1 MLSTGFR
8 SEIGWLNDLAKGVQ
22 VVEFSRSHVLIC
34 HGTGCVASG
43 RDKLKEALAEELA
56 RRSLDKEI
64 RIVDTGCFGFCRFG
78 PNMVVYPE
86 GTFYCQVK
94 PEDVPELVEEH
105 FVKGRILKRLLFHPA
120 DEKVQFDLD
129 QIAFF
134 KYQKRIAL
142 RNCGIIDPESIEEY
156 IARDGYF
163 GLGKVVTTFSPE
175 QVIQEVKEAGLRGR
189 GGGGFPTG
197 LKWEFASKSP
207 GDIKYIICNADEG
220 DPGAFMD
227 RSILEGDPHAVLEG
241 MAIAGYAIGAG
252 KGYVYIRAEYPI
264 AVNRLRKAIAD
275 AKQLGLLG
283 DNILGT
289 SFSFDID
296 IRLGAGAFVCG
307 EETALL
313 ASIEGRRGEPRP
325 RPPFPAV
332 SGLWGKPT
340 VINNVETFANVP
352 TIIRQGADWF
362 KSIGTEKSKGTKVFA
377 LAGKIENNGLVEI
390 PMGTPLG
397 DIVFDIGGG
406 IPNGKKFK
414 AAQTGGPSGGCIPA
428 EHLNVPIDYDS
439 LTALGTIMGSGGL
452 VIMDE
457 DTCMVDLAKFFL
469 EFVKDESCGKCTACR
484 VGTTRMLEILDRITK
499 GEGQEGDIDLLIE
512 LGETIKDSALCGLG
526 QTAPNPVLSTIRYF
540 RHEYEEHIKDKYCRA
555 SVCASLFNS
564 PCQNACPAGVDV
576 PIYVDLIRQGK
587 YTEAYQVI
595 KEENPLPVVCGRVCN
610 HVCEGKCNR
619 AKLDDPIAIREL
631 KRFASDYVL
640 AQGLPMET
648 GAKVKQE
655 AKVAVIGSG
664 PAGLTCAYFLA
675 RKGYPVTVFEAL
687 PVAGGMLAVGIPE
700 YRLPKDLL
708 QKEIDSIKSLGVE
721 IRTNCTVGKDITLEQ
736 LREEGY
742 RAFFVAVGAHKD
754 LQLGIPGEDLAGV
767 MAGASF
773 LRKVN
778 LGERFDFSGK
788 RVVVVGG
795 GNVAI
800 DAARTALRLGAEDVQ
815 LIYRRQKSDMPALPE
830 EILEAEKEGV
840 AIHALVN
847 PKAILG
853 DKGQVTG
860 VECYRMRGGE
870 FDRSG
875 RRKPVP
881 AENSEFILAADY
893 VISAVGQTMEP
904 SLAQAAGMEVSR
916 AGTIV
921 AASDGTVAGGEGLFA
936 AGDCVTGPATVVEA
950 IQGAKTVAGAIDRL
964 LGGDGVVVPEREIV
978 RKLSGELLEEER
990 SRVASPCLEVSQR
1003 LDGFAEV
1010 ELGYSEEQA
1019 LQEAGRC
1026 LRCDVRQ

>member
-1 MLSTGFR
+1 M
-8 SEIGWLNDLAKGVQ
+8 
-22 VVEFSRSHVLIC
+22 EFFRSHVLIC

-43 RDKLKEALAEELA
+43 REKLKDALAAELA
-56 RRSLDKEI
+56 KRSLDKEI
-64 RIVDTGCFGFCRFG
+64 KVVDTGCFGFCRFG

-86 GTFYCQVK
+86 GTFYCQVQ
-94 PEDVPELVEEH
+94 PEDVPELVKEH
-105 FVKGRILKRLLFHPA
+105 FIKGRSLERLLFKAPEAEPA
-120 DEKVQFDLD
+120 RDLHD
-129 QIAFF
+129 IDFF
-134 KYQKRIAL
+134 KHQKRIAL
-142 RNCGIIDPESIEEY
+142 RNCGVIDPESIEEY
-156 IARDGYF
+156 IAQDGYF
-163 GLGKVVTTFSPE
+163 ALSKVLTSMTPE
-175 QVIQEVKEAGLRGR
+175 QVIEEVKKAGLRGR

-197 LKWEFASKSP
+197 LKWEFAHKAP

-252 KGYVYIRAEYPI
+252 QGYVYIRAEYPI
-264 AVNRLRKAIAD
+264 AVNRVKKAIED
-275 AKQLGLLG
+275 ARKLGLLG
-283 DNILGT
+283 KNIFGT

-340 VINNVETFANVP
+340 VINNVETLANVA
-352 TIIRQGADWF
+352 TLIREGADWF
-362 KSIGTEKSKGTKVFA
+362 RSIGTEKSKGTKVFA

-397 DIVFDIGGG
+397 TIIYDIGGG

-428 EHLNVPIDYDS
+428 EYLNVPIDYDS

-452 VIMDE
+452 IIMDE
-457 DTCMVDLAKFFL
+457 DTCMVDIAKFFL
-469 EFVKDESCGKCTACR
+469 EFVKEESCGKCTACR

-499 GEGQEGDIDLLIE
+499 GKGQEGDIELLIE
-512 LGETIKDSALCGLG
+512 LGQTIKDSALCGLG

-564 PCQNACPAGVDV
+564 PCQNACPANVDI
-576 PIYVDLIRQGK
+576 PIYVDLIRQKK
-587 YTEAYQVI
+587 YTEAYETI
-595 KEENPLPVVCGRVCN
+595 KEENPLPIVCGRVCN
-610 HVCEGKCNR
+610 HPCEGKCNR
-619 AKLDDPIAIREL
+619 GKLDEPIAIREL

-640 AQGLPMET
+640 QHGFPKEEAPAQ
-648 GAKVKQE
+648 KKD

-664 PAGLTCAYFLA
+664 PAGLTCAYYLA
-675 RKGYPVTVFEAL
+675 KKGYPVTIFEAL

-708 QKEIDSIKSLGVE
+708 QKEIDTIKALGVE
-721 IRTNCTVGKDITLEQ
+721 IRTNCALGRDITLAQ
-736 LREEGY
+736 LKEEGY
-742 RAFFVAVGAHKD
+742 KAFFVAVGAHRD
-754 LQLGIPGEDLAGV
+754 LKLGIEGEELEGV
-767 MAGASF
+767 MPGATF

-778 LGERFDFSGK
+778 LGEKMDLTGRS
-788 RVVVVGG
+788 VIVVGG

-800 DAARTALRLGAEDVQ
+800 DAARTALRLGAKEVQ
-815 LIYRRQKSDMPALPE
+815 LVYRRQKQDMPALRD
-830 EILEAEKEGV
+830 EIAEAEKEGIL
-840 AIHALVN
+840 IHCFTN
-847 PKAILG
+847 PKRILG
-853 DKGQVTG
+853 ENGRVTG
-860 VECYRMRGGE
+860 VECLRMRGGE

-875 RRKPVP
+875 RRTPVP
-881 AENSEFILAADY
+881 VEGSEFILPADF
-893 VISAVGQTMEP
+893 VISAIGQTVDRD
-904 SLAQAAGMEVSR
+904 LAQAAGIEVSKY
-916 AGTIV
+916 
-921 AASDGTVAGGEGLFA
+921 GTVVTAPKSSLTSVAGVFA

-950 IQGAKTVAGAIDRL
+950 IQGGKRAAGEIDKF
-964 LGGDGVVVPEREIV
+964 LGGDGIVVPTKARV
-978 RKLSGELLEEER
+978 RKLSGELMEKEHPRIKPAALAPEK
-990 SRVASPCLEVSQR
+990 R
-1003 LDGFAEV
+1003 LGGFAEV
-1010 ELGYSEEQA
+1010 ELGYTEEQA
-1019 LQEAGRC
+1019 VQEACRC
-1026 LRCDVRQ
+1026 LRCDYRE